1 MERRF
6 AMHSILIEE
15 FVNTKAGEPY
25 RLFPFGKIV
34 KNGHVRTITPEFAA
48 TIKLPHF
55 KPAIK
60 LGSHEDATPAG
71 GHIIG
76 LEVRADGLYA
86 IPEFNDKGAQALHEG
101 AYRYHS
107 PEIIWE
113 GGLEDPQGGVISAPL
128 IVGDALLHAPH
139 LGEATAMYSVEEIK
153 QQEQSMD
160 NMTIPASLW
169 DKFIAPLLERKPE
182 VKTETVEIVKEP
194 EDYGALKSEVEQ
206 YRAEAARM
214 KAEAERKERITKFTA
229 ELTEA
234 KVDPTLAD
242 LLADLD
248 PEKADAVLRQFKALS
263 ARADLP
269 AEKGTPSDGSTGDP
283 KAEFNAVV
291 LSLMKSDNIT
301 NYNAAFELAKQKNA
315 DLFKLAFK

>member
-1 MERRF
+1 MN
-6 AMHSILIEE
+6 SILFQE

-34 KNGHVRTITPEFAA
+34 KGGAVREITPEFAA

-86 IPEFNDKGAQALHEG
+86 VPEFNDKGAQALQDG

-128 IVGDALLHAPH
+128 IVGDALLHTPH
-139 LGEATAMYSVEEIK
+139 LGEATAMYSVDEI
-153 QQEQSMD
+153 QQEQIMD
-160 NMTIPASLW
+160 NVSIPTSLW
-169 DKFIAPLLERKPE
+169 DKYIAPLLERKPE
-182 VKTETVEIVKEP
+182 VVKETVEVFKEP
-194 EDYGALKSEVEQ
+194 EDYGTLKTEVEQ
-206 YRAEAARM
+206 YRAETARM
-214 KAEAERKERITKFTA
+214 KAEAEHKERVQKFTT
-229 ELTEA
+229 ELSETKA
-234 KVDPTLAD
+234 DPTLAE
-242 LLADLD
+242 LLAGLN
-248 PEKADAVLRQFKALS
+248 PEAAEAVMKQFRALS
-263 ARADLP
+263 AQINESTLTG
-269 AEKGTPSDGSTGDP
+269 EVGTPGEGNIEDP
-283 KAEFNAVV
+283 KAAFNAAV
-291 LSLMKSDNIT
+291 LAIVKEKKIKYTDAFESAKLSHAEMFK
-301 NYNAAFELAKQKNA
+301 AAFGK
-315 DLFKLAFK
+315 